1 MVNIFLVGLKESLYI
16 QNMSYAGAIFRAPCL
31 TCDDSQ
37 KKVTL
42 KTFSLIVWVPMASC

>member
-16 QNMSYAGAIFRAPCL
+16 QNTSYEGAIFRAPCL
-31 TCDDSQ
+31 SDDSQ